1 MAPPSIVHVASEA
14 FPLAKSGGLGDVLGA
29 LPAALTRIGAS
40 SAVFLPYYPWVSERV
55 PAVRDLGVDL
65 DVLTGCG
72 TQRFRL
78 FDTRLDNGL
87 RVVLFRCDPLFA
99 RARIYDEHGSE
110 YGDNAYRFGAF
121 CKAALEAVKALEW
134 RVDVFHL
141 HDWPTALLP
150 VFLRT
155 HYEDDAALA
164 RARTVFTIHNLA
176 YQGWADRRVLAE
188 LDLPDDLYR
197 SELLECRGAVNL
209 MKGGIVFA
217 DHVTTVSPRYAVEI
231 RGETHGVGLDG
242 VLATRA
248 ETLTGI
254 LNGIDPAVWDPA
266 VDEHLPLRYDR
277 SSWRRGKAAAR
288 EEIVREFAID
298 DADDAPLFGFIGRFT
313 EQKGLDVLLD
323 AVDRLVAAGG
333 RLVMIGTGDA
343 ALVGRWEET
352 ARRHAGRVGVKIL
365 YDERLA
371 HRIQAGVDALV
382 MPSRYEPCGLNQLYA
397 MRYGTV
403 PIVHPVGGLRDTVVP
418 LDETDDASTGDEPTG
433 LWFEPL
439 DADALGDAFE
449 RAASCFADRPR
460 WSRLVEAGMAQDY
473 TWARS
478 ARTYEALY
486 SAIVRRRRHD
496 PFATVPAHARG
507 AATFDEE
514 NRRIV
519 ASFWRPYGELAI
531 GLYPQGPTCLY
542 GYWELT
548 PTLIDRLGDEAR
560 LELYDLTSGATRSL
574 PMNPPPTVGEYW
586 FPADPDRVYQLAWIG
601 RDARRTLV
609 SALVRTPR
617 AAPSDRWAT
626 DGDARWVTLEQL
638 SRRDRERLVT
648 RQRNLLHAIGRV
660 ERSSPYRDDDG
671 GHRGERR
678 R

>member
-1 MAPPSIVHVASEA
+1 MTPPSIVHVASEA

-29 LPAALTRIGAS
+29 LPAALTRVGAP
-40 SAVFLPYYPWVSERV
+40 SAVFLPYYPWVADRV
-55 PAVRDLGVDL
+55 DAVRDLQIAL

-99 RARIYDEHGSE
+99 RARIYDEGGAE
-110 YGDNAYRFGAF
+110 YGDNAYRFGTF
-121 CKAALEAVKALEW
+121 CKAALEAVKALGW
-134 RVDVFHL
+134 RIDVFHL

-150 VFLRT
+150 VLLRT
-155 HYEDDAALA
+155 HYDDDDALA
-164 RARTVFTIHNLA
+164 SARTVFTIHNLA

-188 LDLPDDLYR
+188 LDLPDELYR
-197 SELLECRGAVNL
+197 PELLECRGAVNL

-231 RGETHGVGLDG
+231 QGVEHGVGLDG

-248 ETLTGI
+248 DALSGI

-266 VDEHLPLRYDR
+266 IDPHIPVRYDR
-277 SSWRRGKAAAR
+277 ATWRPGKAAAR
-288 EEIVREFAID
+288 EALVREFSL
-298 DADDAPLFGFIGRFT
+298 DAPDGSGDDDGPIVGFIGRFT
-313 EQKGLDVLLD
+313 EQKGLDVLLG
-323 AVDRLVAAGG
+323 AVDRLVGAGG
-333 RLVMIGTGDA
+333 RLVLIGTGDA
-343 ALVGRWEET
+343 SLVAAWEDA
-352 ARRHAGRVGVKIL
+352 ARRHPGRIGVQIR

-371 HRIQAGVDALV
+371 HRIQAGADALV

-418 LDETDDASTGDEPTG
+418 LDASRGGPTG

-439 DADALGDAFE
+439 DADALGAAFE
-449 RAASCFADRPR
+449 RAVACHADPDR
-460 WSRLVEAGMAQDY
+460 WARLVEAGMAEDY

-486 SAIVRRRRHD
+486 ATVVARPVHD
-496 PFATVPAHARG
+496 PFATIPAHERG

-519 ASFWRPYGELAI
+519 ASFWRPYGEPAI
-531 GLYPQGPTCLY
+531 GLFAQGPACLY
-542 GYWELT
+542 GYWELAS
-548 PTLIDRLGDEAR
+548 PVAERLGDAAR
-560 LELYDLTSGATRSL
+560 LELYDLTSGATHSI
-574 PMNPPPTVGEYW
+574 PMTPPPAVGEYW
-586 FPADPDRVYQLAWIG
+586 FAVEPDRVYQLAWV
-601 RDARRTLV
+601 DAGERRALV

-626 DGDARWVTLEQL
+626 DDAARWVTLEAL
-638 SRRDRERLVT
+638 SRRDRERLVE
-648 RQRNLLHAIGRV
+648 RDRRLLGAIGRTD
-660 ERSSPYRDDDG
+660 RSSPYRESGDA
-671 GHRGERR
+671 RPREPRR
-678 R
+678 